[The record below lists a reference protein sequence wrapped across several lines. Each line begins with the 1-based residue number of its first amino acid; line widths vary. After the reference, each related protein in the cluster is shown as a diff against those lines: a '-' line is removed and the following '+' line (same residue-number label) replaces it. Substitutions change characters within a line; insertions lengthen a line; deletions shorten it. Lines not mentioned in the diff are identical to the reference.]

1 MLGWARRLNLRAR
14 ATRVPRQM
22 LPQGVKYLPTYKTLH
37 CVRTACAPR
46 AWHFLIL
53 VLASI
58 FVPTVLNKDE
68 TETETATGRVLVYMD
83 TDHRGI
89 GCSLLA
95 WGGASP
101 GRCAND

>member
-1 MLGWARRLNLRAR
+1 MRRAACDEKCRVALVTDAGLDAR
-14 ATRVPRQM
+14 TV
-22 LPQGVKYLPTYKTLH
+22 QGHTSECQL
-37 CVRTACAPR
+37 CAQPHSIC
-46 AWHFLIL
+46 AQAKLL